1 MPPTGWG
8 TKSTHLPTFLRVGA
22 DYEFQKWSGLRY
34 PGVTEANQEV
44 GYQPMTG
51 SFDNS
56 HRIAI
61 GADYVPNPNGI
72 RWRHFVRYNVGF
84 SYRSAYTL
92 IDGTKGPRD
101 YTVSAGVGLPIT
113 NRYNNRS
120 MLNLSVQYEWI
131 EPRFAGQIKEQ
142 YLRFCL
148 GISFNE
154 RWFMKWKI
162 E

>member
-1 MPPTGWG
+1 
-8 TKSTHLPTFLRVGA
+8 
-22 DYEFQKWSGLRY
+22 
-34 PGVTEANQEV
+34 
-44 GYQPMTG
+44 MTG